1 MQIFHWLMTAKRCG
15 DIPKEM
21 SNFGISPVK
30 PVIESSRSQCIDD
43 IYNILMIYFKGNES
57 LTGRVSGILY
67 ACSNI
72 SLAKLKA
79 YLSGDIKGLYKI
91 VVTITDQLSVSF

>member
-1 MQIFHWLMTAKRCG
+1 MPAKKYG
-15 DIPKEM
+15 NIPKEM
-21 SNFGISPVK
+21 SNFGILPVK
-30 PVIESSRSQCIDD
+30 LVTKSLRSQCIDD
-43 IYNILMIYFKGNES
+43 IYEILMVYFKGNDS

-67 ACSNI
+67 ACSDL

-79 YLSGDIKGLYKI
+79 YLPGDIKGLYKI